1 MKIAACH
8 IIYIVLSCVLMLL
21 IDAFISPSYWVK
33 SLIKATFF
41 LIVPAII
48 MFGNKKNREE
58 SFLNI
63 DFKRIKLP
71 LILGIA
77 VFIIIMLGYYIGG
90 LFFDFENTAEV
101 LKSTGVVTKYNFIY
115 VAFYIMFINSFIEE
129 FFFRGFSF
137 LNLGKYTNKYVAYLF
152 SSFSFAIYHL
162 AMIWNWFPLWMY
174 ILIICALAFAGGIF
188 DFLCKKYNNIYASWI
203 VHFFANLSINLIG
216 LFLLDLV

>member
-1 MKIAACH
+1 
-8 IIYIVLSCVLMLL
+8 MLL
-21 IDAFISPSYWVK
+21 IDAFILPSYWVK

-41 LIVPAII
+41 LIIPSII
-48 MFGNKKNREE
+48 IFSSKKSRKE
-58 SFLNI
+58 SFLNV
-63 DFKRIKLP
+63 DFKRIKVP
-71 LILGIA
+71 LILGLT
-77 VFIIIMLGYYIGG
+77 VFIIIILGYYIGG
-90 LFFDFENTAEV
+90 LFFDFENTAEI
-101 LKSTGVVTKYNFIY
+101 LKRTGVVTKHNFIY

-137 LNLGKYTNKYVAYLF
+137 LSLGNYINKYVAYLV
-152 SSFSFAIYHL
+152 SSFAFAIYHL

-174 ILIICALAFAGGIF
+174 ILVICALAFAGGVF